1 MAIGTGAM
9 TTALVM
15 SVVSLLLVLIPVA
28 VAVAL
33 LAWFVLPDARHM
45 IEEALPAG
53 LAFAIS
59 ALGAQIVLR
68 AGMATCWFTAF
79 VGPKNLV
86 RDHLAA
92 SIGSRTAAFAASAAV
107 LNLVLIVVMRFP
119 FGDARSPII
128 ILATAAL
135 LALDLA
141 TLRGVVR
148 ISRTSRSAA
157 FFAGMSET
165 EKKVA
170 DRPWPVRRRPSF
182 ADPSTVESIDDA
194 WRYSRRATD
203 AAELHT
209 WIGAGIIVIFTA
221 FIGSSISASW
231 EEPGPLSMI
240 SVYAV
245 FGFAALGFWIQRRAR
260 SYRSL
265 ANEFAVRA
273 RVLEARRDA
282 VDRRLQKHQP
292 SAAAEFMRLLRRPF
306 RRRG

>member
-9 TTALVM
+9 TTAIVL
-15 SVVSLLLVLIPVA
+15 SVFSLLLLLIPFA

-33 LAWFVLPDARHM
+33 LAWFVLPDARPLV
-45 IEEALPAG
+45 EESLPAG
-53 LAFAIS
+53 LTFAIS

-68 AGMATCWFTAF
+68 AGMVTCWLAAF

-92 SIGSRTAAFAASAAV
+92 SIGSRTAAFAASAGV
-107 LNLVLIVVMRFP
+107 LSLVLIVVMRFP
-119 FGDARSPII
+119 FGEARGPII
-128 ILATAAL
+128 IVLTASL
-135 LALDLA
+135 LTLDLA
-141 TLRGVVR
+141 TLRGVRR

-157 FFAGMSET
+157 FFSGMSEK

-170 DRPWPVRRRPSF
+170 DRPWPVRQRPSF
-182 ADPSTVESIDDA
+182 ADPSTIESIDDA

-245 FGFAALGFWIQRRAR
+245 LGFAALGFWIQRRAR

-265 ANEFAVRA
+265 ANEFSVRA
-273 RVLEARRDA
+273 RVLEARREAASRID
-282 VDRRLQKHQP
+282 QKPQR
-292 SAAAEFMRLLRRPF
+292 SASGLWNRLRRRFF